1 MEIIAHIIE
10 EIKIAEIVADEV
22 IITTIDDGI
31 TLLGNVYYQGY
42 EAIILPIKYIAPL
55 FFDLKT
61 GVAGEILQKFS
72 NYRIRLALVGDF
84 SAYAS
89 KSFDDFV
96 RESNKLKHINFV
108 TTTEEAITILSTS

>member
-1 MEIIAHIIE
+1 MEIITHNLGDT
-10 EIKIAEIVADEV
+10 KIAEIVADEEV
-22 IITTIDDGI
+22 ISSVEDGL

-42 EAIILPIKYIAPL
+42 DAIILHAKDISPV

-72 NYRIRLALVGDF
+72 NYSIRLALAGDF

-89 KSFDDFV
+89 RSFDDFV
-96 RESNKLKHINFV
+96 RESNKVRHINFV
-108 TTTEEAITILSTS
+108 ATTEEALVILSSK